1 MPLYLKLNFKE
12 ELYMLN
18 ITEIRIK
25 KINKGDLLAAASI
38 CIDDCFI
45 VREIK
50 LLNGKNGRYI
60 SMPKRRLKNKE
71 FKQDFSYPIN
81 EETRLQL
88 LEAISEQYNDSTE
101 E

>member
-1 MPLYLKLNFKE
+1 
-12 ELYMLN
+12 MLN

-50 LLNGKNGRYI
+50 LLTGKNGRYI
-60 SMPKRRLKNKE
+60 SMPKRRVKNKD

-88 LEAISEQYNDSTE
+88 LEAISEQYDDTIE

>member
-1 MPLYLKLNFKE
+1 
-12 ELYMLN
+12 MLN

-25 KINKGDLLAAASI
+25 RINKGDLLAAASI
-38 CIDDCFI
+38 CIDNCFI
-45 VREIK
+45 IREIK

-60 SMPKRRLKNKE
+60 SMPKRKVKNKD

-88 LEAISEQYNDSTE
+88 LEAISEQYDDTIE

>member
-1 MPLYLKLNFKE
+1 M
-12 ELYMLN
+12 
-18 ITEIRIK
+18 IK

-50 LLNGKNGRYI
+50 LLDGKNGRYI
-60 SMPKRRLKNKE
+60 SMPKRRIKNKE
-71 FKQDFSYPIN
+71 FTQDFSYPIDN
-81 EETRLQL
+81 DTRLQIL
-88 LEAISEQYNDSTE
+88 DEISKKYDEIEVE

>member
-1 MPLYLKLNFKE
+1 
-12 ELYMLN
+12 MLN

-25 KINKGDLLAAASI
+25 KINKGDLLAVASI

-60 SMPKRRLKNKE
+60 SMPKRRVKNRD

-81 EETRLQL
+81 EETRVQL
-88 LEAISEQYNDSTE
+88 LEAISEQYDDTIE
-101 E
+101 